1 MPSAVL
7 AGTVVK
13 VSLESFHGFHLSNYS
28 FSSEIH
34 AYDNSAFNN
43 GNNSHEMEERR
54 ADSKAEVERMGYEM
68 YNGNKHENR

>member
-1 MPSAVL
+1 MIFKHRAIFEYFFIL
-7 AGTVVK
+7 I
-13 VSLESFHGFHLSNYS
+13 
-28 FSSEIH
+28 EIH
-34 AYDNSAFNN
+34 AYDNSAFTN

>member
-1 MPSAVL
+1 MAR
-7 AGTVVK
+7 
-13 VSLESFHGFHLSNYS
+13 
-28 FSSEIH
+28 SEIH

-68 YNGNKHENR
+68 YNGNKHENRWALRNPLHVYSVQLLFFTIWE

>member
-1 MPSAVL
+1 MRLFLWISN
-7 AGTVVK
+7 TVQY
-13 VSLESFHGFHLSNYS
+13 LNIFFLLI
-28 FSSEIH
+28 EIH
-34 AYDNSAFNN
+34 AYDNSAFTN

>member
-1 MPSAVL
+1 MRLFTWFSN
-7 AGTVVK
+7 TVQY
-13 VSLESFHGFHLSNYS
+13 FFYI
-28 FSSEIH
+28 EIH
-34 AYDNSAFNN
+34 AYDNSAFTN